1 MDFDWNVGF
10 FAVVYLG
17 SQRSDE
23 TVQRFGLLSCGGEET
38 GWLFCSWESCS

>member
-1 MDFDWNVGF
+1 MDLDWNVGF

-23 TVQRFGLLSCGGEET
+23 TVQQFSCGGEET
-38 GWLFCSWESCS
+38 D